1 MSTPMT
7 FNREPGI
14 MTITAEMCAR
24 GTLNDMG
31 TTMETDGHISHK
43 IQNWFFEA
51 APRWIF
57 NIVL

>member
-1 MSTPMT
+1 MT